1 MSLVPTQAAEMG
13 RGRAV
18 VVLDSRGD
26 LIRTVANL
34 KVFEPGER
42 MHDPVSLN
50 LFDAR
55 IERLSGLCCPRTS
68 SGSTNSAQQSLSEAD
83 WSVQRALSQRDGSS
97 DPSLIPKRWRHNIAL
112 QSGI

>member
-1 MSLVPTQAAEMG
+1 MG

-55 IERLSGLCCPRTS
+55 IERLSGYAAHALALDGQILHSRACLKRIGQS
-68 SGSTNSAQQSLSEAD
+68 SARFPSAMAPVIPASSP
-83 WSVQRALSQRDGSS
+83 SVGAT
-97 DPSLIPKRWRHNIAL
+97 I
-112 QSGI
+112 